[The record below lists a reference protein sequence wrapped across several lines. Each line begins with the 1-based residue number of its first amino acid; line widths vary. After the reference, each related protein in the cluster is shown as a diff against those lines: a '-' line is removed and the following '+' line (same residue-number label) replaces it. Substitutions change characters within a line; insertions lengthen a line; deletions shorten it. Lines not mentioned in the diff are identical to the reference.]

1 MSFFEN
7 FKLSI
12 IGNSMNG
19 FPYNLQ
25 FKSFV
30 NSCQGTYRMC
40 SFFLKSK

>member
-12 IGNSMNG
+12 IGSFISY

-25 FKSFV
+25 FKSFKNV
-30 NSCQGTYRMC
+30 VRARFSCAL
-40 SFFLKSK
+40 SF